1 MTEKDSTAFRSL
13 FVLGA
18 LFLVGTAS
26 AAIPKITSQPAD
38 LTVHVGD
45 SVVFEVAGTGYDSVR
60 WFRDGARITGA
71 QAPRLVLMGASL
83 QDNGASF
90 SCVLYNEDGGRRSR
104 DAALNVLRPTRELV
118 TVTGELSDRNG
129 ELLGNSYPVN
139 QDFVVEVFG
148 QKEGG
153 DTLYSEAFLGDDGKA
168 VEVSNGRFVLRLGA
182 GRVLKGNLVSLAREK
197 QTLYLQFGLGT
208 PESRESLEPRLP
220 ITAMPYALSGD
231 ASVLKGNG
239 SPITIGLTAPVGSWY
254 YDNVSGKTWFRT
266 FRTWVLSE

>member
-1 MTEKDSTAFRSL
+1 MSVNDSVACRSFAVASIL
-13 FVLGA
+13 L
-18 LFLVGTAS
+18 LVGVAG

-45 SVVFEVAGTGYDSVR
+45 SAVFVVDGSGYDSLR
-60 WFRDGARITGA
+60 WFRDGARIPGATGA
-71 QAPRLVLMGASL
+71 KMLLASTVLA
-83 QDNGASF
+83 DNGATF
-90 SCVLYNEDGGRRSR
+90 SCVLYNNDGGRRSR
-104 DAALNVLRPTRELV
+104 DASLSVLRPTRELV

-129 ELLGNSYPVN
+129 QLLGRDYTVN

-148 QKEGG
+148 QKDGG
-153 DTLYSEAFLGDDGKA
+153 DTLYSEAFLGADGKA
-168 VEVSNGRFVLRLGA
+168 VEVSNGRFVMRLGA
-182 GRVLKGNLVSLAREK
+182 GRVLKGNLVALAREK
-197 QTLYLQFGLGT
+197 QTLYLQFSLGV
-208 PESRESLEPRLP
+208 PGSRESLEPRLP

-254 YDNVSGKTWFRT
+254 VDNTTGKTWFRT